1 MREVTA
7 SLGSLASTH
16 KGSGQRKE
24 ETPERGKMVHQAEA
38 LGYKLMGYINTSI
51 KECISDHGELV
62 SHGIILE
69 TPSLQLKC
77 IGSCKVVT
85 LFINQIDFFY
95 QPHELEDYESQP
107 GVILFP

>member
-16 KGSGQRKE
+16 KGSGQRNE